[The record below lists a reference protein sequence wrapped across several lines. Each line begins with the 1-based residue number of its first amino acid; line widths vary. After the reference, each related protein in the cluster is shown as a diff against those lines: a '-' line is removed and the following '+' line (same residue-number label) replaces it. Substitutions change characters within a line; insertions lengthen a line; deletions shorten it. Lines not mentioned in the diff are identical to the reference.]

1 LVKVGAEPSKPPRE
15 AKTSPESTRTSK
27 KLPDKGSISRPKREM
42 DDKNDYFFAALYNPK
57 PPIQSCPYLSFC
69 IFFNG
74 FRSPSDM
81 MDCRYCLRTSRILHH
96 EADRN
101 FKPCTSRRGMATEL

>member
-57 PPIQSCPYLSFC
+57 PPYPELPLSLF
-69 IFFNG
+69 
-74 FRSPSDM
+74 
-81 MDCRYCLRTSRILHH
+81 LH
-96 EADRN
+96 
-101 FKPCTSRRGMATEL
+101 FLQWL